1 MALQEVVKEHLT
13 PKEEGDSDSD
23 SEYIQEDRETEIRR
37 TNTVARQIQQ
47 RILQELQTTVGGA
60 QALPDA
66 AAKDLVLQ
74 VSIFIYENFM
84 SFVDLTLAFTFST
97 IYDICTLLSRV
108 SIASGLDVNYR
119 LQPLII
125 RKRVFPEYMWPV
137 PEPIL
142 SASSISLKTCLE
154 R

>member
-1 MALQEVVKEHLT
+1 MALQEIVKEHLT
-13 PKEEGDSDSD
+13 PEEEVDSDSD

-37 TNTVARQIQQ
+37 TNTGARLISRRSCRNCGQQ
-47 RILQELQTTVGGA
+47 LGGA

-74 VSIFIYENFM
+74 VSIFICKNIM

-97 IYDICTLLSRV
+97 IYDICILLSRV
-108 SIASGLDVNYR
+108 SITSGLDVNYR

-125 RKRVFPEYMWPV
+125 RKRGFSKYMWLV